1 MAGWRPVFDD
11 SGGRLVYVFLQ
22 DAGLLW
28 LEKYK
33 KTDLDEKPEAAEE
46 EETV

>member
-1 MAGWRPVFDD
+1 MFSFKMLDCFGWK
-11 SGGRLVYVFLQ
+11 
-22 DAGLLW
+22 
-28 LEKYK
+28 KYK